1 MPGQNVYFCYAWR
14 MTKAR
19 LKEIQKKAG
28 PILRVH
34 DVEFAGIFGSF
45 ARGQEQDTSDI
56 DIMIRYARPKSLF
69 DLVGLSQAL
78 SATLGR
84 RVDVVTEKA
93 VHPYLK
99 TNIAKDVQIIYGQ
112 RRYL

>member
-1 MPGQNVYFCYAWR
+1 
-14 MTKAR
+14 MTQEI
-19 LKEIQKKAG
+19 LKDIQKKAE
-28 PILRVH
+28 PVLRNN

-45 ARGQEQDTSDI
+45 ARGQEQASSDI

-69 DLVGLSQAL
+69 DLIGLSQAL
-78 SATLGR
+78 STVLDR

-93 VHPYLK
+93 IHPYLK
-99 TNIAKDVQIIYGQ
+99 KNITNDVRIIYGQ